1 MTVLLFQAAFGRVV
15 RRVNSVRSEAAHPT
29 GKIISG
35 RWLRCHDTTRAQILG
50 SLKRLSAFPTACW
63 QAVQLAKNNKL
74 DGAIASPTRHFK
86 FSGCLTGCTP
96 FSGCL
101 SLPTTT
107 PSPPRHSS
115 RFPQIRSASSRPKS
129 VSPFQSR
136 CSPQAGCCLRH
147 SGSTLANRRG
157 RR

>member
-74 DGAIASPTRHFK
+74 DGGYCVANAPFLI
-86 FSGCLTGCTP
+86 SGCLTGCTP